1 MNLVYRSTR
10 NREETASAS
19 EAILKGLTNDGGLFV
34 PEKLPVLGKSMEELK
49 DLNYQDTAYEVMK
62 CFLTD
67 FTEEELRNCIEKAY
81 DSKFDDEAI
90 APLVKVEDTYY
101 LELFHGAT
109 IAFKDM
115 ALSILPHL
123 MTTSAK
129 KNQVK
134 NEIVI
139 LTATSGDTGK
149 AAMAGFA
156 DVEGTRI
163 IVFYPK
169 NGVSKV
175 QELQMRTQKGANVDV
190 VAIHGNFD
198 NAQSGVKQM
207 FEDQELAKEL
217 AEKGYQFSSA
227 NSINIGRLV
236 PQVAYYV
243 YAYTKLLAN
252 GEIEDGEKINVVVP
266 TGNFG
271 NILAAYYAK
280 NLGVPIAKLICAS
293 NDNKVLYDFFQT
305 GTYDKNREF
314 VLTTSPSMDILISSN
329 LERLIYLICG
339 EDSEKTKELME
350 ELKTTGKY
358 TITPEMKEK
367 LADFAAGYS
376 TEEETAESIHDT
388 YQKTG
393 YVMDTHTAVA
403 AHVCGQY
410 RAKSGDQTKC
420 VIASTASPYKF
431 VKSVMSAIDAENAN
445 ADEFNLLPKL
455 QEVSGVPM
463 PQAIKDILDAKV
475 LHDLECDADKMKE
488 TVKGILNV

>member
-1 MNLVYRSTR
+1 M
-10 NREETASAS
+10 
-19 EAILKGLTNDGGLFV
+19 

-49 DLNYQDTAYEVMK
+49 NLNYQDTAYEVMK

-217 AEKGYQFSSA
+217 ADKGYQFSSA

-252 GEIEDGEKINVVVP
+252 GEIKDGEKINVVVP

-445 ADEFNLLPKL
+445 ADEFDLLPKL

-475 LHDLECDADKMKE
+475 LHDLECDADKMKD
-488 TVKGILNV
+488 TVKGILGV